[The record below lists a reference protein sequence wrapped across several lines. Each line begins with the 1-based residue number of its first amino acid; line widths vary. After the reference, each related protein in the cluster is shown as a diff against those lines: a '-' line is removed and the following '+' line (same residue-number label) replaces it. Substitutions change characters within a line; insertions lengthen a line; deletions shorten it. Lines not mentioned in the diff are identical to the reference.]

1 MEKFEITLFT
11 GESPKD
17 FTDRLG
23 FILMELGVKFRLRVF
38 HDDFMTFEIHLAERL
53 EDDGKKKD

>member
-11 GESPKD
+11 GEGLAE

-23 FILMELGVKFRLRVF
+23 FILMELGVKFRVKEF
-38 HDDFMTFEIHLAERL
+38 HDDFMVFEFIQAERL
-53 EDDGKKKD
+53 DEDGKKKS

>member
-11 GESPKD
+11 SEGLAE

-23 FILMELGVKFRLRVF
+23 FVLMELGVRMWVKEF
-38 HDDFMTFEIHLAERL
+38 HDDFMTFEFIQAERL
-53 EDDGKKKD
+53 DEDGKKKD